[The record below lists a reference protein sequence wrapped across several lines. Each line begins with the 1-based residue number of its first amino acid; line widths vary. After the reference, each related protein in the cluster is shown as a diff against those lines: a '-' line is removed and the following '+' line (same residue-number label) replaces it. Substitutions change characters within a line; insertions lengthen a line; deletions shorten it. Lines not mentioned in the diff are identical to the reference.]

1 MKNFWNFIMYF
12 TNMSVRY
19 DRIVSDPNRREKSV
33 WFGVQSL
40 VASLFGAAVI
50 ILCAFGI
57 SALMKEDNIVTL
69 VFIILL
75 VVIMLVAI
83 LECRV
88 RGLISMMYQ
97 LRVNKKPVG
106 WIALAIWIVA
116 LVLEIV
122 ISALMIGKVF

>member
-83 LECRV
+83 LECTV
-88 RGLISMMYQ
+88 RGLISMIYQ